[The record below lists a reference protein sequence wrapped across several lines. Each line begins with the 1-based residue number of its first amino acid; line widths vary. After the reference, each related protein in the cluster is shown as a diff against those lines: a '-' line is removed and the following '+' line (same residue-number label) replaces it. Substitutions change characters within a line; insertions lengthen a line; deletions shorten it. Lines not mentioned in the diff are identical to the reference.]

1 MNILEAIKNS
11 KKLMCGKSYGTEI
24 IEFCQKK
31 LCSLGAA
38 PIPLSYANFLGKIN
52 GIYSQNIS
60 VFGVDVKEP
69 YEDIYK
75 KNSLAGAISPNKIF
89 LGASL
94 TEYFIYDWFEKS
106 YVIIDKKTDNNVF
119 QYPLLEEALAYF
131 VKKYI

>member
-1 MNILEAIKNS
+1 MNLIEEIKQSNS
-11 KKLMCGKSYGTEI
+11 ISLSSGAKKGN
-24 IEFCQKK
+24 IETCQKK

-52 GIYSQNIS
+52 GIYSQDIS

-119 QYPLLEEALAYF
+119 KSPFLEEALAQF
-131 VKKYI
+131 LKNYI